1 MAEPSNSDTVSDQ
14 ENADQENIEQEKA
27 QPKRAAAKAP
37 VKASPLQKSFLERR
51 KAREAS
57 AAAGTGA
64 NRGGTAGKSSSASV
78 AAQRG
83 SRSGKA
89 DSAKAEST
97 EVESAD
103 VESAVGSQRVDLNK
117 PGGVA
122 EVRRAGA
129 DRGRI
134 KMVGLRVVAGLALI
148 AVIAAAV
155 LFGIGKYRY
164 DQKDELRAEYAS
176 FAQQVTVNLTTLTP
190 SNVGQLQKTLL
201 EQTSG
206 YAKQQM
212 EQAVKQTVELV
223 KQGQLSTKTTVLS
236 TAVTRA
242 EPDRGSAIMVFGW
255 TSKPND
261 PKAEMAVETYRWRV
275 DMTRINGQLK
285 LTNFE
290 WVW

>member
-1 MAEPSNSDTVSDQ
+1 MAEPSNSDTVAEHDKTPSKPV
-14 ENADQENIEQEKA
+14 ATKPA
-27 QPKRAAAKAP
+27 AP

-51 KAREAS
+51 KARETAGA
-57 AAAGTGA
+57 AAAGTMSGA
-64 NRGGTAGKSSSASV
+64 KKSGASAS
-78 AAQRG
+78 
-83 SRSGKA
+83 
-89 DSAKAEST
+89 AKRDGAAESASISGR
-97 EVESAD
+97 VD
-103 VESAVGSQRVDLNK
+103 LQKSAVGR
-117 PGGVA
+117 

-129 DRGRI
+129 DQGRI
-134 KMVGLRVVAGLALI
+134 RQVGLRILAGVALV

-155 LFGIGKYRY
+155 LFGVGKHQY
-164 DQKDELRAEYAS
+164 DRKNELRAEYSS

-242 EPDRGSAIMVFGW
+242 DADRGSAIMVFGW

-261 PKAEMAVETYRWRV
+261 PKQEMAVETYRWRV